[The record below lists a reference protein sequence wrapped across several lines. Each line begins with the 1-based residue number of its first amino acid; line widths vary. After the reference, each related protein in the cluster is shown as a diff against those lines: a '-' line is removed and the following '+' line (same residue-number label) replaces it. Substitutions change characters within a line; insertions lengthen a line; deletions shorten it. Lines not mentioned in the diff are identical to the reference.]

1 MVAALSAQPNKTAR
15 EVLKQ
20 SLNDQNPDKA
30 AAGGDRHSF
39 HWPDSR
45 RRSFSATD
53 SQGHGF
59 QGAADVRGGQGP
71 PGSRGQKWRAAG
83 AVQSGQCRL
92 RRRFQG
98 RFGHPTNAR
107 HSLARRGLRP
117 PAGTYGND
125 KYWAVKAGVS
135 KALGICGNAGS
146 IARLEQGLF
155 DSREAVKD
163 ISAASIVRIS
173 LRLEDDQAGGE

>member
-59 QGAADVRGGQGP
+59 QGAADVRGGQG
-71 PGSRGQKWRAAG
+71 RRATQDEREGEKSAG
-83 AVQSGQCRL
+83 KGRTFHPLPFSG
-92 RRRFQG
+92 
-98 RFGHPTNAR
+98 
-107 HSLARRGLRP
+107 
-117 PAGTYGND
+117 
-125 KYWAVKAGVS
+125 
-135 KALGICGNAGS
+135 
-146 IARLEQGLF
+146 
-155 DSREAVKD
+155 
-163 ISAASIVRIS
+163 
-173 LRLEDDQAGGE
+173 